1 MGNIKVHELIEN
13 RWSPRAYQSKEVE
26 NEKLQRIFEASRRA
40 PSAMNEQPWRYVV
53 GLKKDER
60 IWKSIADTLNEGNQI
75 WAQHAPVLILTLA
88 KKHYTRNGAENTSRH
103 YDLGQSVAY
112 LSIQATNEGL
122 FLHQM
127 GGFSHEKAIE
137 NLQIP
142 EEFEPVT
149 VIALG
154 YKGDLNTL
162 PPNLQE
168 REKQMVN
175 RLSLSELVFLNWG
188 ENFHF

>member
-1 MGNIKVHELIEN
+1 MGNIKVHELIES
-13 RWSPRAYQSKEVE
+13 RWSPRAYQTKDVE
-26 NEKLQRIFEASRRA
+26 TEKLQRIFEASRRA
-40 PSAMNEQPWRYVV
+40 PSAMNEQPWRYIV
-53 GLKKDER
+53 GLKKDGQVWR
-60 IWKSIADTLNEGNQI
+60 SIANSLNESNQI

-88 KKHYTRNGAENTSRH
+88 KKHYTRNGAENSSRH

-127 GGFSHEKAIE
+127 GGFSREKAIE
-137 NLQIP
+137 NLEIP
-142 EEFEPVT
+142 DEFEPVT

-154 YKGDLNTL
+154 YKGDLSSL

-168 REKQMVN
+168 REKQTVN
-175 RLSLSELVFLNWG
+175 RLPLNELVFTEWEKNL
-188 ENFHF
+188 FA

>member
-1 MGNIKVHELIEN
+1 MKTVRVHELIEN
-13 RWSPRAYQSKEVE
+13 RWSPRAFLSKEVE
-26 NEKLQRIFEASRRA
+26 EDKLLRIFEAARRA
-40 PSAMNEQPWRYVV
+40 PSAMNEQPWRYVI
-53 GLKKDER
+53 GLKKNGQV
-60 IWKSIADTLNEGNQI
+60 WKSISDSLNESNQI

-88 KKHYTRNGAENTSRH
+88 KKHYSRNGAENTKRL

-127 GGFSHEKAIE
+127 GGFNHDKIIE
-137 NLQIP
+137 NLQLP

-154 YKGDLNTL
+154 YRGDLTSL
-162 PPNLQE
+162 PPALQE

-175 RLSLSELVFLNWG
+175 RLFLNELVFEEWG
-188 ENFHF
+188 KSPIS

>member
-13 RWSPRAYQSKEVE
+13 RWSPRAYLSKEVE

-53 GLKKDER
+53 GLKKDVNV
-60 IWKSIADTLNEGNQI
+60 WKSIADSLNESNQI
-75 WAQHAPVLILTLA
+75 WAQHAPVLILTLV
-88 KKHYTRNGAENTSRH
+88 KKHYTRNGSENTSRH

-127 GGFSHEKAIE
+127 GGFSREKAIE

-154 YKGDLNTL
+154 YKGDLNSL

-175 RLSLSELVFLNWG
+175 RFPINELVFSGWG
-188 ENFHF
+188 EKLFE